1 MGTDKKREIF
11 GWVMYDFANSGYA
24 VIILAAILPIYFS
37 TIVPEGGAVFQF
49 FGSEFTISSP
59 SLWAYTLSFSMLLVA
74 ISSPILG
81 AIADYTGSKKKLL
94 MVYTY
99 TGSLICALLFFVG
112 EGDYLMAMIL
122 FLVANICFAGG
133 SVFYN
138 AFLPQIAD
146 EDEIDWVSG
155 KGFGYGY
162 IGGGILLVFD
172 LILITNHE
180 WFGLESRA
188 VGTRIS
194 FVTVGVW
201 WTVMSIP
208 TFKYLKERAGV
219 RLPEGKNY
227 LLFGF
232 NKISKTLKEIKQY
245 KQLAKFLLA
254 FLIYNDAIQT
264 VIAMSTIF
272 GKVEIGLGEGDLIG
286 ALLMT
291 QFIALPGSLMF
302 AKAAKKIGA
311 KQAIVA
317 SLIVWSGIVIYAYF
331 LESALEF
338 WILAGA
344 VGLVLGGTQATS
356 RSLFASFVPKEN
368 SAEFFGFFAISNK
381 FASIIG
387 PLMFAIMGQLFGS
400 ARAGIVSLIVFLII
414 GLFLL
419 VQVDTEEGIM
429 QSKRTV

>member
-1 MGTDKKREIF
+1 MDTDKKREIF

-24 VIILAAILPIYFS
+24 VIILAAVLPIYFS
-37 TIVPEGGAVFQF
+37 TIVPEGGAVFRF
-49 FGSEFTISSP
+49 FGNEFSISSP
-59 SLWAYTLSFSMLLVA
+59 SLWAYTLSFSMFLVA
-74 ISSPILG
+74 ISSPIMG

-99 TGSLICALLFFVG
+99 TGSLLCALLFFVG

-122 FLVANICFAGG
+122 FLLANICFSGG

-155 KGFGYGY
+155 KGFAYGY
-162 IGGGILLVFD
+162 IGGGLLLVFD
-172 LILITNHE
+172 LFLITNHE

-194 FVTVGVW
+194 FLTVGVW
-201 WTVMSIP
+201 WAVMSIP
-208 TFKYLKERAGV
+208 TFKYLNER
-219 RLPEGKNY
+219 EGKKLPQSENY

-232 NKISKTLKEIKQY
+232 KKISKTLREIKQY
-245 KQLAKFLLA
+245 RQLAKFLLA
-254 FLIYNDAIQT
+254 FIIYNDAIQT
-264 VIAMSTIF
+264 VVAMSTIF

-311 KQAIVA
+311 KQAIIA
-317 SLIVWSGIVIYAYF
+317 SLIVWSGIIIYAYF

-338 WILAGA
+338 WILAGV

-387 PLMFAIMGQLFGS
+387 PLTFAVMGQLFGS

-414 GLFLL
+414 GLLL
-419 VQVDTEEGIM
+419 LSQVDTEEGII
-429 QSKRTV
+429 QSKKTV

>member
-1 MGTDKKREIF
+1 MATDKKREIF

-24 VIILAAILPIYFS
+24 VIILAAVLPIYFS
-37 TIVPEGGAVFQF
+37 TIVPEGGAVFRF
-49 FGSEFTISSP
+49 FGNEFSISSP
-59 SLWAYTLSFSMLLVA
+59 SLWAYTLSFSMFLVA
-74 ISSPILG
+74 ISSPIMG

-99 TGSLICALLFFVG
+99 TGSLLCALLFFVG

-122 FLVANICFAGG
+122 FLLANICFSGG

-155 KGFGYGY
+155 KGFAYGY
-162 IGGGILLVFD
+162 IGGGLLLVFD
-172 LILITNHE
+172 LFLITNHE

-194 FVTVGVW
+194 FLTVGVW
-201 WTVMSIP
+201 WAVMSIP
-208 TFKYLKERAGV
+208 TFKYLNER
-219 RLPEGKNY
+219 EGKKLPQSENY

-232 NKISKTLKEIKQY
+232 KKISKTLREIKQY
-245 KQLAKFLLA
+245 RQLAKFLLA
-254 FLIYNDAIQT
+254 FIIYNDAIQT
-264 VIAMSTIF
+264 VVAMSTIF

-311 KQAIVA
+311 KQAIIA
-317 SLIVWSGIVIYAYF
+317 SLIVWSGIIIYAYF

-338 WILAGA
+338 WILAGV

-387 PLMFAIMGQLFGS
+387 PLTFAVMGQLFGS

-414 GLFLL
+414 GLLL
-419 VQVDTEEGIM
+419 LSQVDTEEGII
-429 QSKRTV
+429 QSKKTV

>member
-1 MGTDKKREIF
+1 MNTAKKREIF

-24 VIILAAILPIYFS
+24 VIILAAVLPIYFS
-37 TIVPEGGAVFQF
+37 TVVPEGGVVFRF
-49 FGSEFTISSP
+49 FGNEFTIFSP
-59 SLWAYTLSFSMLLVA
+59 SLWAYTLSFSMLIVA
-74 ISSPILG
+74 ISSPVLG
-81 AIADYTGSKKKLL
+81 AIADFTGSKKKLL
-94 MVYTY
+94 MGYTY
-99 TGSLICALLFFVG
+99 AGCVFTALLFFVG

-122 FLVANICFAGG
+122 FLFANICFAGG

-155 KGFGYGY
+155 KGFAYGY

-172 LILITNHE
+172 LFLITNHE
-180 WFGLESRA
+180 LFGLESRA

-194 FVTVGVW
+194 FLSVAIW
-201 WTVMSIP
+201 WAVMSIP
-208 TFKYLKERAGV
+208 TFKYLNERKGE
-219 RLPEGKNY
+219 RLPQGENY

-232 NKISKTLKEIKQY
+232 KKISKTLKEIKQY

-254 FLIYNDAIQT
+254 FVIYNDAIQT

-302 AKAAKKIGA
+302 AKIANKIGA
-311 KQAIVA
+311 KQSIII

-331 LESALEF
+331 LETALEF

-381 FASIIG
+381 FASIMG
-387 PLMFAIMGQLFGS
+387 PLTFAAMGQLFGS

-419 VQVDTEEGIM
+419 TQVDTEEGIR

>member
-1 MGTDKKREIF
+1 MATDKKREIF

-24 VIILAAILPIYFS
+24 VIILAAVLPIYFS
-37 TIVPEGGAVFQF
+37 TIVPEGGAVFRF
-49 FGSEFTISSP
+49 FGNEFSISSP
-59 SLWAYTLSFSMLLVA
+59 SLWAYTLSFSMFLVA
-74 ISSPILG
+74 ISSPIMG

-99 TGSLICALLFFVG
+99 TGSLLCALLFFVG

-122 FLVANICFAGG
+122 FLLANICFSGG

-155 KGFGYGY
+155 KGFAYGY
-162 IGGGILLVFD
+162 IGGGLLLVFD
-172 LILITNHE
+172 LFLITNHE

-194 FVTVGVW
+194 FLTVGVW
-201 WTVMSIP
+201 WAVMSIP
-208 TFKYLKERAGV
+208 TFKYLNER
-219 RLPEGKNY
+219 EGKKLPQSENY

-232 NKISKTLKEIKQY
+232 KKISKTLREIKQY
-245 KQLAKFLLA
+245 RQLAKFLLA
-254 FLIYNDAIQT
+254 FIIYNDAIQT
-264 VIAMSTIF
+264 VVAMSTIF

-311 KQAIVA
+311 KQAIIA

-338 WILAGA
+338 WILAGV

-387 PLMFAIMGQLFGS
+387 PLTFAVMGQLFGS

-414 GLFLL
+414 GLLL
-419 VQVDTEEGIM
+419 LSQVDTEEGII
-429 QSKRTV
+429 QSKKTV

>member
-1 MGTDKKREIF
+1 
-11 GWVMYDFANSGYA
+11 
-24 VIILAAILPIYFS
+24 
-37 TIVPEGGAVFQF
+37 
-49 FGSEFTISSP
+49 
-59 SLWAYTLSFSMLLVA
+59 
-74 ISSPILG
+74 
-81 AIADYTGSKKKLL
+81 
-94 MVYTY
+94 
-99 TGSLICALLFFVG
+99 
-112 EGDYLMAMIL
+112 MAMIL
-122 FLVANICFAGG
+122 FIFANICFAGG
-133 SVFYN
+133 GVFYN

-146 EDEIDWVSG
+146 KDEIDWVSG

-172 LILITNHE
+172 LLLITNHE

-188 VGTRIS
+188 LGTRIS
-194 FVTVGVW
+194 FLTVGIW
-201 WTVMSIP
+201 WVVMSIP
-208 TFKYLKERAGV
+208 TFKYLNERKGLG
-219 RLPEGKNY
+219 LPQGEKY
-227 LLFGF
+227 ISFGF
-232 NKISKTLKEIKQY
+232 KKIFKTLKEIKQY

-254 FLIYNDAIQT
+254 FVIYNDAIQT

-302 AKAAKKIGA
+302 AKFAKKMGA
-311 KQAIVA
+311 KQAIIV
-317 SLIVWSGIVIYAYF
+317 SLIAWSAIVIYAYF

-387 PLMFAIMGQLFGS
+387 PLTFAAMGQLFGS

-414 GLFLL
+414 GLILL
-419 VQVDTEEGIM
+419 WQVDTEEGVR